1 MSKFIDN
8 KHLVFVFLFVLGVLS
23 SFSLPPY
30 NFFFINFLTFPL
42 LFHILVKRINKNFIN
57 NFLNG
62 WFYGFGY
69 FLSNLYWISNSL
81 KFDENFE
88 NLIIVSIILIP
99 SLLSIFYGLF
109 SLSLKFFNVG
119 MNLSSILIFSLSL
132 SIFEYLRGILFG
144 GFPWNLISFS
154 IIKMISSL
162 QILSLIGTYSLN
174 LLVITF
180 FCLPVVILFKISK
193 QKKIKI
199 LFSAILVLLF
209 NSYYGY
215 NKIQTAEK
223 IEKKSISPSIKLVSP
238 KFNIERF
245 FIEEPIEK
253 KMNEL
258 IEMSF
263 PLSRDLLLI
272 YPEGITNIG
281 ELSNLTNDFS
291 VNSKKLTN
299 NTKIIL
305 GISFDDGEKIFNSLA
320 LFNNEFKIEKTI
332 KFLAKINK

>member
-8 KHLVFVFLFVLGVLS
+8 KHLVFIFLFVLGVLT

-42 LFHILVKRINKNFIN
+42 LFYILVKRINKNFIN

-88 NLIIVSIILIP
+88 NLILISIILIP

-109 SLSLKFFNVG
+109 SLSLKLFNVR
-119 MNLSSILIFSLSL
+119 MNFSSILIFSLSL
-132 SIFEYLRGILFG
+132 SIFEYLRGTLFG

-154 IIKMISSL
+154 MLKMISSL

-180 FCLPVVILFKISK
+180 FCLPIVILFKISK
-193 QKKIKI
+193 IKKITI
-199 LFSAILVLLF
+199 LFVAILILLF

-215 NKIQTAEK
+215 NKIQSIEK
-223 IEKKSISPSIKLVSP
+223 IEKKTIYPSIKL
-238 KFNIERF
+238 
-245 FIEEPIEK
+245 
-253 KMNEL
+253 
-258 IEMSF
+258 
-263 PLSRDLLLI
+263 
-272 YPEGITNIG
+272 
-281 ELSNLTNDFS
+281 FS
-291 VNSKKLTN
+291 L
-299 NTKIIL
+299 
-305 GISFDDGEKIFNSLA
+305 
-320 LFNNEFKIEKTI
+320 
-332 KFLAKINK
+332 